1 MQTHHALIIRPSL
14 ALLQV
19 AGYTAGGQSY
29 WRRGEARSY
38 DHPERFRGPVAIFAS
53 RAAATE
59 QGLPDKH
66 FPSEED
72 CAAHMRA
79 AKPWCYRLVGFVEL
93 LRVVKPGDKDY
104 QKVYRLSWN
113 LDHGDSLFYETRPIV
128 GSLANPETAPLFT
141 EACCDCIR
149 LAKSPKLKDHQ
160 ISSHTRWNKVSLPE
174 RLCP

>member
-1 MQTHHALIIRPSL
+1 MRTFDALIIRPSL

-38 DHPERFRGPVAIFAS
+38 DHPERFRGPVAVFAS
-53 RAAATE
+53 RSATVE
-59 QGLPDKH
+59 QGLPDRH
-66 FPSEED
+66 FPTEED

-79 AKPWCYRLVGFVEL
+79 ARPWCYRLVGFVEL
-93 LRVVKPGDKDY
+93 LRVVKPDDKDY

-113 LDHGDSLFYETRPIV
+113 LCPGDSLYYETRPIV
-128 GSLANPETAPLFT
+128 GSLTNPERAPLFT
-141 EACCDCIR
+141 EACVDCIK

-160 ISSHTRWNKVSLPE
+160 ISSHTRWNRVSLPE